1 MHAERR
7 IDPRRI
13 HPSDMTAG
21 RILIVDDDV
30 RLGGMLVELLAK
42 ENFQPAHVSNRAAA
56 LACLARRSFD
66 LLILDAMMPNM
77 DGIELLRRL
86 RKEGSVPVL
95 MLTAL
100 GEDKDRIL
108 ALELGADDCLVKPF
122 SVRELV
128 ARLRAIL
135 RRSAHG
141 RPDST
146 PLALGALAIYPG
158 TMSATLEGVPV
169 RLTTAEFMVLEALA
183 RSAGRVQSRETLT
196 YQALGRPIEPF
207 DRSIDTHISN
217 IRRKLCLDPGRGI
230 EIKSSR
236 GRGYVLTIP
245 GGGA

>member
-1 MHAERR
+1 
-7 IDPRRI
+7 
-13 HPSDMTAG
+13 MTAG
-21 RILIVDDDV
+21 QILIVDDDV
-30 RLGGMLVELLAK
+30 RLAGMLVELLAR
-42 ENFQPAHVSNRAAA
+42 ENFQPTHASNGAAA

-66 LLILDAMMPNM
+66 LLILDVMMPKM
-77 DGIELLRRL
+77 DGLELLRRL

-100 GEDKDRIL
+100 GDEKDRIL
-108 ALELGADDCLVKPF
+108 ALELGADDYLVKPF

-135 RRSAHG
+135 RRSANG

-146 PLALGALAIYPG
+146 PLALGALAICPG

-169 RLTTAEFMVLEALA
+169 RLTTAEFMVLEVLA

-196 YQALGRPIEPF
+196 YQALGRPLEPF
-207 DRSIDTHISN
+207 DRSVDTHISN

-236 GRGYVLTIP
+236 GHGYVLTVP
-245 GGGA
+245 RGRACEASSSSS

>member
-1 MHAERR
+1 
-7 IDPRRI
+7 
-13 HPSDMTAG
+13 MTAG

-30 RLGGMLVELLAK
+30 RLAGMLVELLAG
-42 ENFQPAHVSNRAAA
+42 ENFQPAHASNGAAA

-66 LLILDAMMPNM
+66 LLILDVMLPRSQTRM
-77 DGIELLRRL
+77 DGLELLRRL

-95 MLTAL
+95 MLTAR
-100 GEDKDRIL
+100 GDEKDGIL
-108 ALELGADDCLVKPF
+108 ALELGADDYLVKPF

-128 ARLRAIL
+128 ARVRAIL
-135 RRSAHG
+135 RRSANA

-196 YQALGRPIEPF
+196 YQALGRSLEPF

-217 IRRKLCLDPGRGI
+217 IRRKLCLDPGRGM

-236 GRGYVLTIP
+236 GHGYVLTLP
-245 GGGA
+245 RRA

>member
-7 IDPRRI
+7 
-13 HPSDMTAG
+13 AG
-21 RILIVDDDV
+21 RILIVADDL
-30 RLGGMLVELLAK
+30 RLAGMLVELLAR
-42 ENFQPAHVSNRAAA
+42 ENFQPAHASSGAAA
-56 LACLARRSFD
+56 LACLARRPFD

-77 DGIELLRRL
+77 DGLKLLRRL

-100 GEDKDRIL
+100 GEETDRIL
-108 ALELGADDCLVKPF
+108 ALELGADDSLVKPF

-141 RPDST
+141 RLDST

-158 TMSATLEGVPV
+158 TMSATLDGMPV
-169 RLTTAEFMVLEALA
+169 RLTTAEFMLLEALA

-196 YQALGRPIEPF
+196 YQALGRPLEPF

-217 IRRKLCLDPGRGI
+217 IRRKLCLAPDRGI
-230 EIKSSR
+230 EIKNSR
-236 GRGYVLTIP
+236 GHGYVLTIP
-245 GGGA
+245 RRRA

>member
-1 MHAERR
+1 
-7 IDPRRI
+7 
-13 HPSDMTAG
+13 MTAG
-21 RILIVDDDV
+21 RILIVHDDV
-30 RLGGMLVELLAK
+30 RLAGVLVELLSR
-42 ENFQPAHVSNRAAA
+42 ENFQPVHASNGAAA

-66 LLILDAMMPNM
+66 LLILDVMMPKM
-77 DGIELLRRL
+77 DGFELLRRL
-86 RKEGSVPVL
+86 RMEGSVPIL

-100 GEDKDRIL
+100 GDENDGIL
-108 ALELGADDCLVKPF
+108 ALELGADDYLVKPF

-135 RRSAHG
+135 RRSANV

-158 TMSATLEGVPV
+158 TMSATLEGVPM

-183 RSAGRVQSRETLT
+183 RSAGRVQSRETLI
-196 YQALGRPIEPF
+196 YQALGRPLEPF

-217 IRRKLCLDPGRGI
+217 IRRKLCLDSGRGI

-236 GRGYVLTIP
+236 GHGYVLTAP
-245 GGGA
+245 SGRS

>member
-1 MHAERR
+1 
-7 IDPRRI
+7 
-13 HPSDMTAG
+13 MTTG

-30 RLGGMLVELLAK
+30 RLAGMLVELLAG
-42 ENFQPAHVSNRAAA
+42 ENFQPAHASNGAAA

-66 LLILDAMMPNM
+66 LLILDVMMPRSQTTM
-77 DGIELLRRL
+77 DGFELLLRL
-86 RKEGSVPVL
+86 RREGSVPVL
-95 MLTAL
+95 MLTAP
-100 GEDKDRIL
+100 GDEQDGIL
-108 ALELGADDCLVKPF
+108 ALELGADDYLVKPF

-135 RRSAHG
+135 RRSANG

-158 TMSATLEGVPV
+158 TMSATLAGVPV

-196 YQALGRPIEPF
+196 YQALGRPLEPF

-217 IRRKLCLDPGRGI
+217 IRRKLCVDPGRGI

-236 GRGYVLTIP
+236 GHGYVLTVSR
-245 GGGA
+245 GRA

>member
-1 MHAERR
+1 
-7 IDPRRI
+7 
-13 HPSDMTAG
+13 MTTG

-30 RLGGMLVELLAK
+30 RLAGMLVELLAG
-42 ENFQPAHVSNRAAA
+42 ENFQPAHASNGTAA

-66 LLILDAMMPNM
+66 LLILDVMMPRGQTKM
-77 DGIELLRRL
+77 DGLELLRRL
-86 RKEGSVPVL
+86 RREGSVPVL
-95 MLTAL
+95 MLTAP
-100 GEDKDRIL
+100 GDEQDGIL
-108 ALELGADDCLVKPF
+108 ALELGADDYLVKPF

-135 RRSAHG
+135 RRSANG

-158 TMSATLEGVPV
+158 TMAATLAGVPV

-196 YQALGRPIEPF
+196 YQALGRPLEPF

-230 EIKSSR
+230 EIKSWR
-236 GRGYVLTIP
+236 GHGYVLTLP
-245 GGGA
+245 RGRREV

>member
-1 MHAERR
+1 M
-7 IDPRRI
+7 
-13 HPSDMTAG
+13 
-21 RILIVDDDV
+21 DDDV
-30 RLGGMLVELLAK
+30 RLAGMLVELLAG
-42 ENFQPAHVSNRAAA
+42 ENFQPAHASNGAAA

-66 LLILDAMMPNM
+66 LLILDVMMPKM
-77 DGIELLRRL
+77 DGLDLLRRL

-100 GEDKDRIL
+100 GDEKDGIL
-108 ALELGADDCLVKPF
+108 ALELGADDYLVKPF

-135 RRSAHG
+135 RRSASG

-146 PLALGALAIYPG
+146 LALGALAIYPG
-158 TMSATLEGVPV
+158 TMSATIEGVPV
-169 RLTTAEFMVLEALA
+169 RLTTAEFLVLDALA

-196 YQALGRPIEPF
+196 YQALGRPLEPF

-236 GRGYVLTIP
+236 GHGYVLTVP
-245 GGGA
+245 RGRA